1 MTLRAGILEAA
12 FVLDHV
18 PDMVRYGSK
27 PWRERERFATVA
39 GSLRTFAQ
47 AVDYAPNQV
56 FIGNRAPESLWEQER
71 PWWRSGDG
79 RPAGA
84 SSVGPFG
91 AILDQPHFYRLL
103 EEVDLFELVHMGEQP
118 DPDQG
123 DLALYDGAEVVGAFS
138 RAHDDDEALSA
149 QALLDN
155 LACKASGVHALRVL
169 IESRG
174 VDPEAIQYAIGA
186 GEEAVGDRYNRGG
199 GAMAKA
205 IAESCGLVNANGS
218 DVKAFCTS
226 PIHALIMAG
235 ALVQSGVFDRVVVVA
250 GGSLAKL
257 GMKFKGTL
265 DHGVPVIED
274 VLGGMAVLVG
284 PVAAGEPALRLD
296 AVGQHRTGCDS
307 SQQSLLTEV
316 VGRPLDKLGR
326 RVADIDV
333 YSTELHNPE
342 ITEPAGGYDVPNRNY
357 KLLAALA
364 VVRGELERG
373 DMDAFCRAHG
383 LPGYAPT
390 QGHIASAVPWIPH
403 ALQRLRNGDLRSTML
418 LAKGSLFL
426 GRMTRMWDAVSVI
439 LEV

>member
-1 MTLRAGILEAA
+1 MTRRAAILEAA

-18 PDMVRYGSK
+18 PDLVRYGSK
-27 PWRERERFATVA
+27 PWREKARFATVT
-39 GSLRTFAQ
+39 GSLRSFEQ

-56 FIGNRAPESLWEQER
+56 FIGNRAPESLWAQER
-71 PWWRSGDG
+71 PWWGDGDG
-79 RPAGA
+79 RSA
-84 SSVGPFG
+84 SASRIGPFG
-91 AILDQPHFYRLL
+91 AILDQAEFYRLL
-103 EEVDLFELVHMGEQP
+103 QEVDLFELVHLGEQP
-118 DPDQG
+118 DPDNG
-123 DLALYDGAEVVGAFS
+123 DLALYDGATVVGAFA
-138 RAHDDDEALSA
+138 RAHDEDEALSA
-149 QALLDN
+149 RALLDN

-174 VDPEAIQYAIGA
+174 VDPDAIGYVIGA

-226 PIHALIMAG
+226 PVHALIMAG
-235 ALVQSGVFDRVVVVA
+235 SLVQAGTFDRVLVVA

-284 PVAAGEPALRLD
+284 PAAPGEPVLRLD

-326 RVADIDV
+326 RIADIDV

-342 ITEPAGGYDVPNRNY
+342 ITEPAGGYDVPERNY
-357 KLLAALA
+357 KLLSALA
-364 VVRGELERG
+364 VMRGELERG
-373 DMDAFCRAHG
+373 DMDTFCRAHG
-383 LPGYAPT
+383 LPGFAPT

-403 ALQRLRNGDLRSTML
+403 ALQRMRSGDLRSTML

-426 GRMTRMWDAVSVI
+426 GRMTQMWDAVSVI

>member
-1 MTLRAGILEAA
+1 MT
-12 FVLDHV
+12 
-18 PDMVRYGSK
+18 
-27 PWRERERFATVA
+27 

-56 FIGNRAPESLWEQER
+56 FIGNRPPESLWEQER
-71 PWWRSGDG
+71 PWWRSEDG
-79 RPAGA
+79 RPASA
-84 SSVGPFG
+84 SRAGPFG
-91 AILDQPHFYRLL
+91 AILDQPTSIACCRRSTCSTSYVWASGQTRTRVTSPCTTAPH
-103 EEVDLFELVHMGEQP
+103 
-118 DPDQG
+118 
-123 DLALYDGAEVVGAFS
+123 VVGAFS
-138 RAHDDDEALSA
+138 RAHDLDEALSA
-149 QALLDN
+149 RALLDN

-174 VDPEAIQYAIGA
+174 VDPETIQYAIGA

-226 PIHALIMAG
+226 PVHALIMAG
-235 ALVQSGVFDRVVVVA
+235 ALVQAGVFERVVVVA

-342 ITEPAGGYDVPNRNY
+342 ITEPAGGYDVPERNY

-364 VVRGELERG
+364 VVRGELGRG

-403 ALQRLRNGDLRSTML
+403 ALQRLRSGDLRSTML

-426 GRMTRMWDAVSVI
+426 GRMTQMWDAVSVI